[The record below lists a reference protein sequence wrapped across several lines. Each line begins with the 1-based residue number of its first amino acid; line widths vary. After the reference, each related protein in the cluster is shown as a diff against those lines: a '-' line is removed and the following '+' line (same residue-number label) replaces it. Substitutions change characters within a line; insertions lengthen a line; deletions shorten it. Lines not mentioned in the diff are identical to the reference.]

1 MNYGRKKFYNIL
13 AQKNILLVHY
23 NSVSHLHKLKKT
35 MQGQQL
41 AKEQAMAAL
50 PERSPTATR
59 CQGGKTFFV
68 LNEEANPWQAF
79 SAYAERY

>member
-1 MNYGRKKFYNIL
+1 V
-13 AQKNILLVHY
+13 QKNILLVHY

-59 CQGGKTFFV
+59 CQGGKMFFV
-68 LNEEANPWQAF
+68 LNQEAKKFISPWQEF
-79 SAYAERY
+79 SAYAKCY